1 VNVFTD
7 IQFNIQLQHVTF
19 CHYQLTIDD
28 KKMKLTFPQLLHL
41 RNRINEITLPE
52 NLEKIIQNEN
62 FVLLFIADRKH
73 LVFLEIPKLLDLKE
87 EISLSFYHY

>member
-1 VNVFTD
+1 MSIFTD
-7 IQFNIQLQHVTF
+7 IEFNIKLEQYTF

-28 KKMKLTFPQLLHL
+28 KKIKLTFPQLLQL
-41 RNRINEITLPE
+41 RQKINEHTSPE
-52 NLEKIIQNEN
+52 NLENIIQNEN

-87 EISLSFYHY
+87 ELDFCFYSF